1 MSWTTK
7 LLVIANRTIESPEIR
22 DAIVG
27 RAAAGPV
34 HVTLVAPAS
43 SGAGSVRARRMET
56 AQRLERAVQRLTE
69 AGVPVEGVVGDTDPM
84 VAVQDAW
91 DPRRFDEVIV
101 VTLPTGVSR
110 WMAADLPHRVE
121 RLTAARVTHVVAPA
135 RPALPA
141 PPSSAQGP
149 RRPSEDAAFTGASSP
164 RRTAAALV
172 RRPRRSRSSRGGRV
186 RSILH

>member
-7 LLVIANRTIESPEIR
+7 LLVIANRTVDSTEIR
-22 DAIVG
+22 DAIVD
-27 RAAAGPV
+27 RATAGPV

-43 SGAGSVRARRMET
+43 TGAGSVRACRIQT

-69 AGVPVEGVVGDTDPM
+69 AGVPVEGVVGDSDPI

-121 RLTAARVTHVVAPA
+121 RFTGARVTHVVS
-135 RPALPA
+135 
-141 PPSSAQGP
+141 PS
-149 RRPSEDAAFTGASSP
+149 
-164 RRTAAALV
+164 
-172 RRPRRSRSSRGGRV
+172 
-186 RSILH
+186 